1 LTAHD
6 GSALTRSAVLAT
18 LHCLTGCAIG
28 EVLGM
33 VIATA
38 LGLGDL
44 PSIVLAI
51 ALAFVFGFGLTV
63 LSVRRAGVPVRRAL
77 SLAFASDTISIAV
90 MELVDNAFIVLVPG
104 ALAAGLG
111 DSLFWWSLAASLAVA
126 FVLTVPVNRALIARG
141 RGHAVVHA
149 LH

>member
-1 LTAHD
+1 
-6 GSALTRSAVLAT
+6 
-18 LHCLTGCAIG
+18 
-28 EVLGM
+28 M

-44 PSIVLAI
+44 PSILLAI

-63 LSVRRAGVPVRRAL
+63 LSVRRAGVPAGRAL

-90 MELVDNAFIVLVPG
+90 MEVVDNEFILLVPG
-104 ALAAGLG
+104 ALAAGLDEG
-111 DSLFWWSLAASLAVA
+111 LFWWSLAASLAVA